1 VLINHKMTRFWDF
14 AFCIFLSSIKCEIMD
29 LESMTKS
36 NMSTSTSPTTSGVEL
51 DDVDVDTIEDKYSS
65 MKECPFP
72 PAETIDP
79 CKCFGDER
87 NRKHLVCNLERNMDE
102 DFLSNLVDN
111 FGCQNEIFSFY
122 VNLNGFTWGAKFSE
136 DNFGRLKITKFVLE
150 NAMVLSN
157 ISAGTLTS
165 SKNSIREFMIAESV
179 DGFPTNSI
187 ESGAFKNLDNLQ
199 IVELGNHFSRI
210 NSMAF
215 QNLHK
220 LEEIRIS
227 KSTISVIQSQAFSNL
242 ALTEIDLSEQ
252 LLENIQLSTFNNLR
266 NITKINLSSNMLSSI
281 NDQAFMA
288 VPSLTNLDISN
299 NTLCRLGGALK
310 ELENPDL
317 VVNLSNN
324 QITYLIESDFKPYI
338 ETRKNKGYIDFTGNN
353 FRCKCDFKWL
363 SLTNFRWNDLL
374 KNGTCS
380 DGKTFDQVD
389 AEILKDM
396 CPNKDCV
403 NYNEDLGRMKKYKLH
418 PSAEFIQSSAETCS
432 GYYRN
437 HNRLQ
442 STMEYRVENKSNLG
456 FLSIINFTCHSS
468 ARIQLLNEEKFET
481 IDVDEDASKMKV
493 GWRNF
498 KIRIYNLR
506 DACSTCSWNIL
517 WEEKVEEEPEYCF

>member
-1 VLINHKMTRFWDF
+1 M
-14 AFCIFLSSIKCEIMD
+14 E
-29 LESMTKS
+29 
-36 NMSTSTSPTTSGVEL
+36 
-51 DDVDVDTIEDKYSS
+51 
-65 MKECPFP
+65 ECPFP
-72 PAETIDP
+72 PADTIYP
-79 CKCFGDER
+79 CKCYADER
-87 NRKHLVCNLERNMDE
+87 YRKHLVCNLKSNMDAE
-102 DFLSNLVDN
+102 FLSNLVGN

-122 VNLNGFTWGAKFSE
+122 VNLNGFSWDAEFSE
-136 DNFGRLKITKFVLE
+136 DNLGRLKVTKFVLE
-150 NAMVLSN
+150 NAVVLSN
-157 ISAGTLTS
+157 IRAGTLNS
-165 SKNSIREFMIAESV
+165 SNDSIREFVIAESV
-179 DGFPTNSI
+179 SGSLSLSSTNVI
-187 ESGAFKNLDNLQ
+187 ETGAFKNLDNLQ
-199 IVELGNHFSRI
+199 IVELGNHFSQI

-288 VPSLTNLDISN
+288 VPSLTYLDISN

-338 ETRKNKGYIDFTGNN
+338 ETRKNKGYIDFTGNL

-374 KNGTCS
+374 TNGTCS

-389 AEILKDM
+389 AEILTKM
-396 CPNKDCV
+396 CPDNPCGR
-403 NYNEDLGRMKKYKLH
+403 YNEELGRMNKKKLRTL
-418 PSAEFIQSSAETCS
+418 EFNETD
-432 GYYRN
+432 Y
-437 HNRLQ
+437 
-442 STMEYRVENKSNLG
+442 
-456 FLSIINFTCHSS
+456 FTCHNQQSTIEYQVES
-468 ARIQLLNEEKFET
+468 KADYGYLSILNFDCHYYSKIKIVDEETNNK
-481 IDVDEDASKMKV
+481 IDVSKNTNNKIKV
-493 GWRNF
+493 ELKKF
-498 KIRIYNLR
+498 KIRISHLR
-506 DACSTCSWNIL
+506 NECYSCHWNIQ
-517 WEEKVEEEPEYCF
+517 WEAEEEEE

>member
-1 VLINHKMTRFWDF
+1 M
-14 AFCIFLSSIKCEIMD
+14 E
-29 LESMTKS
+29 
-36 NMSTSTSPTTSGVEL
+36 
-51 DDVDVDTIEDKYSS
+51 
-65 MKECPFP
+65 ECPFP
-72 PAETIDP
+72 PADTIYP
-79 CKCFGDER
+79 CKCYADER
-87 NRKHLVCNLERNMDE
+87 YRKHLVCNLKSNMDAE
-102 DFLSNLVDN
+102 FLSNLVGN

-122 VNLNGFTWGAKFSE
+122 VNLNGFSWDAEFSE
-136 DNFGRLKITKFVLE
+136 DNLGRLKVTKFVLE
-150 NAMVLSN
+150 NAVVLSN
-157 ISAGTLTS
+157 IRAGTLNS
-165 SKNSIREFMIAESV
+165 SNDSIREFVIAESV
-179 DGFPTNSI
+179 SGSPTNLI
-187 ESGAFKNLDNLQ
+187 ESGAFKNMDHLQ
-199 IVELGNHFSRI
+199 IIELGNHFSQI
-210 NSMAF
+210 NSAAF
-215 QNLHK
+215 QNLK
-220 LEEIRIS
+220 NLQEIRIS

-242 ALTEIDLSEQ
+242 TLTEIDLSEQ
-252 LLENIQLSTFNNLR
+252 LLENIQISTFNNLR

-317 VVNLSNN
+317 VVNLPNN

-432 GYYRN
+432 GYY

-498 KIRIYNLR
+498 QIRIYNLR
-506 DACSTCSWNIL
+506 DACYTCSWNIL